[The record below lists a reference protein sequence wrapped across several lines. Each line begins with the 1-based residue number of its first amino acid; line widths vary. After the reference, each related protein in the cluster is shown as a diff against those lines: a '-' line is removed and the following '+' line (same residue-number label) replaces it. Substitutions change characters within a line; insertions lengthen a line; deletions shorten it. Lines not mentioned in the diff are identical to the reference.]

1 MAERVAVG
9 DPVTYAYG
17 ERCVHARVAE
27 RNQPY
32 EDAFGMTCF
41 LFRPRPVQGETA
53 IPVTQFDHYEGITW
67 ERGWTDGVALLAAHA
82 LAVSR

>member
-17 ERCVHARVAE
+17 KRTVRATVERCERVVSHDG
-27 RNQPY
+27 QTHHY
-32 EDAFGMTCF
+32 FM
-41 LFRPRPVQGETA
+41 PRPVWGDWAT
-53 IPVTQFDHYEGITW
+53 PVSQLDDYEGITW